1 MHDMS
6 QPESA
11 AGARASVRAR
21 IENFASMAVF
31 DIGGPLVLYQVLRS
45 HGASEVKAL
54 VLSGVFPALGV
65 LIGVVRHRRLD
76 ALGALVLIGIAVGTI
91 LGVASGNAKLV
102 LVEGSVPTGI
112 FGLVCLGSL
121 WTRRPLMFRFA
132 LQFIGPDTPKGRDF
146 ASRWQWEGFRHTFNV
161 ITVVWGVAY
170 LAEAAARVVIVENTS
185 AGTALTISKFMP
197 FAVAGVVIAWMT
209 VYGQHAKRKGEA
221 AGAAARAAEAAEAA
235 QAAQAAQAAEPLP

>member
-1 MHDMS
+1 MHNMS

-21 IENFASMAVF
+21 IEGFTLIAVF

-54 VLSGVFPALGV
+54 VLSGIFPALGV
-65 LIGVVRHRRLD
+65 LYGVVRHRRLD
-76 ALGALVLIGIAVGTI
+76 AIGALVLIGIAVGTI
-91 LGVASGNAKLV
+91 LGLASHNARLV

-121 WTRRPLMFRFA
+121 WTRRPLIYRFA
-132 LQFIGPDTPKGRDF
+132 LEFIGPDTPKGRDF
-146 ASRWQWEGFRHTFNV
+146 ESRWQYEGFRRVFNLMT
-161 ITVVWGVAY
+161 IVWGVTY
-170 LAEAAARVVIVENTS
+170 LAEAVARVIIVENTS
-185 AGTALTISKFMP
+185 AGTALTISKIMP
-197 FAVAGVVIAWMT
+197 YAVAGVLVAWMI

-221 AGAAARAAEAAEAA
+221 AAAAARAA
-235 QAAQAAQAAEPLP
+235 QASQAAEPLP

>member
-1 MHDMS
+1 MHSMS
-6 QPESA
+6 QLESA

-21 IENFASMAVF
+21 IEGFAQIAVF
-31 DIGGPLVLYQVLRS
+31 DIGGPLVVYQVLRG

-54 VLSGVFPALGV
+54 VLSGIFPALGV
-65 LIGVVRHRRLD
+65 LYGVVRHRRID
-76 ALGALVLIGIAVGTI
+76 AIGALVLLGIAVGSI
-91 LGVASGNAKLV
+91 LGLASGSAKLV
-102 LVEGSVPTGI
+102 LVEGSVPTGV

-121 WTRRPLMFRFA
+121 WTARPLMFRFA
-132 LQFIGPDTPKGRDF
+132 LEFIGPDTPKGRDF
-146 ASRWQWEGFRHTFNV
+146 AGRWQWEGFRHTFNV

-170 LAEAAARVVIVENTS
+170 LAEAAARIVIVENTS

-197 FAVAGVVIAWMT
+197 FAVAGVVVAWMT

-221 AGAAARAAEAAEAA
+221 AGAAARAAEAA

>member
-1 MHDMS
+1 MS

-21 IENFASMAVF
+21 IEGFTLIAVF

-54 VLSGVFPALGV
+54 VLSGIFPALGV
-65 LIGVVRHRRLD
+65 LYGVVRHRRLD
-76 ALGALVLIGIAVGTI
+76 AIGALVLIGIAVGTI
-91 LGVASGNAKLV
+91 LGLASHNARLV

-121 WTRRPLMFRFA
+121 WTRRPLIYRFA
-132 LQFIGPDTPKGRDF
+132 LEFIGPDTPRGREF
-146 ASRWQWEGFRHTFNV
+146 ESRWQYEGFRRVFNLMT
-161 ITVVWGVAY
+161 IVWGVTY
-170 LAEAAARVVIVENTS
+170 LAEAVARVIIVENTS
-185 AGTALTISKFMP
+185 AGTALTISKIMP
-197 FAVAGVVIAWMT
+197 YAVAAVLVAWMI

-221 AGAAARAAEAAEAA
+221 AAAAARAA
-235 QAAQAAQAAEPLP
+235 QASQAAEPLP

>member
-1 MHDMS
+1 MHNMS

-21 IENFASMAVF
+21 IEGFTLIAVF

-54 VLSGVFPALGV
+54 VLSGIFPALGV
-65 LIGVVRHRRLD
+65 LYGVVRHRRLD
-76 ALGALVLIGIAVGTI
+76 AIGALVLIGIAVGTI
-91 LGVASGNAKLV
+91 LGLASHNARLV

-121 WTRRPLMFRFA
+121 WTRRPLMYRFA
-132 LQFIGPDTPKGRDF
+132 LEFIGPDTPRGREF
-146 ASRWQWEGFRHTFNV
+146 ESRWQYEGFRRVFNLMT
-161 ITVVWGVAY
+161 IVWGVTY
-170 LAEAAARVVIVENTS
+170 LAEAVARVIIVENTS
-185 AGTALTISKFMP
+185 AGTALTISKIMP
-197 FAVAGVVIAWMT
+197 YAVAAVLVAWMI

-221 AGAAARAAEAAEAA
+221 AAAAARAA
-235 QAAQAAQAAEPLP
+235 QASQAAEPLP